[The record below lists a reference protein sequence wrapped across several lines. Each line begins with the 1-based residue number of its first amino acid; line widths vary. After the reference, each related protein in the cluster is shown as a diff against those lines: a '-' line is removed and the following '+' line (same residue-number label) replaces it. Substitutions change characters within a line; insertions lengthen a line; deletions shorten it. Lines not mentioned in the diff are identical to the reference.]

1 MATINLGAIKFNWK
15 GAYNSSTSYA
25 VDDVVSAGGN
35 SYVCIQAHSNQ
46 AVGNATAY
54 WNIMSSAGTNG
65 TNGTDGTD
73 VGTVITTQ
81 GDMLY
86 RDGSGLQRL
95 AKGTAGQ
102 VLKQGANDPE
112 WGDSGGLTLKK
123 HSFWHDD
130 QFSNIGGSGQLV
142 LTQPYT
148 TKGTNSVFLIDASV
162 YMGFDSNINP
172 DVHNITIFAF
182 LEDGSGNKYRFGFYK
197 TSGVYATGAT
207 SLSGNYWL
215 EDTDGSVSL
224 DNNWNSQRRS
234 FSNVGGNQTSD
245 QTNFAASTFAAG
257 TSLNLK
263 VYLAD
268 GGGSNLYYNRSNANS
283 NGHSR
288 SFYCITEI
296 KGYE

>member
-1 MATINLGAIKFNWK
+1 MATINLGSIKFNWK
-15 GAYNSSTSYA
+15 GTYAGGTAYV
-25 VDDVVSAGGN
+25 VDDVVEYNGS
-35 SYVCIQAHSNQ
+35 SYVCILASTGNLPT
-46 AVGNATAY
+46 NATY
-54 WNIMSSAGTNG
+54 FEQMSSAGTNG
-65 TNGTDGTD
+65 TDGTD
-73 VGTVITTQ
+73 LTTTLTTR
-81 GDMLY
+81 GDIVYKGASALE
-86 RDGSGLQRL
+86 RL
-95 AKGTAGQ
+95 AKGTTGQ
-102 VLKQGANDPE
+102 VLKQGTNDPE

-123 HSFWHDD
+123 QAFWHDD
-130 QFSNIGGSGQLV
+130 SFSNIGGSGQLV

-148 TKGTNSVFLIDASV
+148 TKGTNSVFLLDASV
-162 YMGFDSNINP
+162 YVGHNASINP
-172 DVHNITIFAF
+172 DVNNITIFAF

-245 QTNFAASTFAAG
+245 QTNYVASTFASG

-268 GGGSNLYYNRSNANS
+268 GGGTNLYYNRSNANS
-283 NGHSR
+283 TGHGR
-288 SFYCITEI
+288 SFYAITEI